1 MINSVFAMQGLGQF
15 GAGMALL
22 ITTVGFKQGLE
33 TAPTPAACST
43 TYACVSAVDKIWR
56 IIIGFGAV
64 PACVALY
71 FRLTIPETPR
81 YTFDVSRSVREVA
94 ADIEAV
100 HHADGHRLEKKTEK
114 ASWREFGTHY
124 RKWKNLKILLGAALS
139 WFFLVRPS
147 AARVEARLTRDR
159 ISPSTDSA
167 SITRSSS
174 TPSAGPAA
182 RTSTRSCTRRP

>member
-15 GAGMALL
+15 GAGLALL
-22 ITTVGFKQGLE
+22 ITTAGFRSGLE
-33 TAPTPAACST
+33 TAATPTACSS

-94 ADIEAV
+94 DDIEAV
-100 HHADGHRLEKKTEK
+100 RHADSPPAEKRTDK
-114 ASWREFGTHY
+114 ASWKEFGTHY
-124 RKWKNLKILLGAALS
+124 RKWKNLKVLLGAALS
-139 WFFLVRPS
+139 WFFLVRGRLLPPLQ
-147 AARVEARLTRDR
+147 ARLVKGLRLRANQKTGYRLLR
-159 ISPSTDSA
+159 P
-167 SITRSSS
+167 
-174 TPSAGPAA
+174 
-182 RTSTRSCTRRP
+182 RTQ